1 MKEQIKTPE
10 KEQNNKEIDNLSDT
24 EFKTLVIRMHRI
36 GWVWSQNEGR
46 NEGYTKWNKVK
57 YTGHQ
62 QWRKGNLD
70 SNQRFGTEGRNK
82 CPTRTEW
89 RKNILKNEERLRN
102 LYDNFKHSNI
112 QIIGMPEGKEQE
124 QENENLCE
132 QIMGKKNLPQSGRS
146 PGSSESPKEIGSK
159 KKHTKAHQWGER
171 YRE

>member
-46 NEGYTKWNKVK
+46 NKP
-57 YTGHQ
+57 
-62 QWRKGNLD
+62 
-70 SNQRFGTEGRNK
+70 
-82 CPTRTEW
+82 PTRTEW
-89 RKNILKNEERLRN
+89 RKRILKNEERLRN

-112 QIIGMPEGKEQE
+112 RIIGMPEGKEQA

-132 QIMGKKNLPQSGRS
+132 QIMGKKTSPIWQKSRKLRESQRNWIQEETHQGTSMGGKIQGIRNITGRHKIDR
-146 PGSSESPKEIGSK
+146 GRLRI
-159 KKHTKAHQWGER
+159 A
-171 YRE
+171 